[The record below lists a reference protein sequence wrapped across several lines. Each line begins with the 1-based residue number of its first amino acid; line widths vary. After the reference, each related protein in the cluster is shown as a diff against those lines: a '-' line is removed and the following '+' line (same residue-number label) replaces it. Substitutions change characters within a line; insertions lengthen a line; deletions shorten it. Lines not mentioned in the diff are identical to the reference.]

1 MHRNTPLYQRDFIT
15 HSRCM
20 LDAITPGMPLGIMS
34 LRVFAALPLS
44 ETVADQ
50 ACDEMT
56 GVPDANWRPRENLHI
71 TLCFYGE
78 LDEPVIEELDSA
90 LGQVRVSPFDL
101 RLEGAGRFGGG
112 DPSAIWLG
120 VERHPALMDLARQC
134 RKAARQAGVEIEKR
148 AYLPHLTLAYLNR
161 DVDVGRVQRFEQRL
175 GLFKSDPF
183 TVDRFHL
190 YSSWARKTHTP
201 NLYRIEA
208 DFPLLG

>member
-1 MHRNTPLYQRDFIT
+1 
-15 HSRCM
+15 
-20 LDAITPGMPLGIMS
+20 MPPETMS

-44 ETVADQ
+44 DTVADQ
-50 ACDEMT
+50 ACAEMT

-90 LGQVRVSPFDL
+90 LGQVRLAPFEL

-120 VERHPALMDLARQC
+120 VEHHPALMDLARQC

-161 DVDVGRVQRFEQRL
+161 DVDMGRVQRFEQRL
-175 GLFKSDPF
+175 GLFKSVPF

-190 YSSWARKTHTP
+190 YSSWARKPHTP
-201 NLYRIEA
+201 NLYRIETEY
-208 DFPLLG
+208 PLIA